1 MANDTDPLGIVDSTV
16 DGKYRVLSLAG
27 QGGFSAV
34 YKAEHL
40 IWQEPVAI
48 KFFSGL
54 IGAENAVREK
64 LLEDFVRE
72 GKLMSQLSSR
82 PAAIVQAR
90 DIGRLQL
97 DAEDWVPYMVLE
109 WLDGEPLDLVLRRER
124 QQSMASR
131 TLEESMMLLEPAAA
145 ALEVAH
151 QQNVAH
157 RDLKPANLVVMGDAR
172 TPGVAVKV

>member
-82 PAAIVQAR
+82 SAAIVQAR

-109 WLDGEPLDLVLRRER
+109 RSEERRVGKECR
-124 QQSMASR
+124 AQG
-131 TLEESMMLLEPAAA
+131 PA
-145 ALEVAH
+145 
-151 QQNVAH
+151 
-157 RDLKPANLVVMGDAR
+157 
-172 TPGVAVKV
+172 